1 MMDRQGIP
9 VQMMCLSPIALLLYP
24 HILSST
30 IKFECH
36 LSFISFSMQLDPN
49 PSPRVYKPNANN
61 DESSTCYTKY
71 VFREQ
76 PADWTYTRGDT
87 LPYDDIAS
95 DEFSQIL
102 DENESTSHAVLTQPT
117 PLKLKDEQFPRILFL
132 GTSSADSYLLR
143 NSTGILVHLS

>member
-1 MMDRQGIP
+1 MSLIIR
-9 VQMMCLSPIALLLYP
+9 
-24 HILSST
+24 
-30 IKFECH
+30 
-36 LSFISFSMQLDPN
+36 SFIFSMQLDPN
-49 PSPRVYKPNANN
+49 PKVYKPDANH
-61 DESSTCYTKY
+61 DEPSTFYTKY
-71 VFREQ
+71 VYREQ
-76 PADWTYTRGDT
+76 PADWTFAKGET

-102 DENESTSHAVLTQPT
+102 DENESNGNAVLTQPI